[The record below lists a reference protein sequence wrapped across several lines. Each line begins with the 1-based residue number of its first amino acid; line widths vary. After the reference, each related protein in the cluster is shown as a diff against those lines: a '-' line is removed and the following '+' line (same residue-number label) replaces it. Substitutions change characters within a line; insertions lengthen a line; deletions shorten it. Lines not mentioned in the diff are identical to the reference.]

1 MSRLRWKKGVHWD
14 VFEANSTD
22 GSMQIQGVDARGRDD
37 YDAVLHL
44 IAAAQRGSKV
54 AIDALWEVL
63 PYDGLV
69 NRVLWQMADPRIKSV
84 AYPPGYYE
92 KWNHLYEENA

>member
-1 MSRLRWKKGVHWD
+1 MAAKRWTKGVHWD
-14 VFEANSTD
+14 VFESAGSSD
-22 GSMQIQGVDARGRDD
+22 GAMQIQGDDSKGRDD
-37 YDAVLHL
+37 CDAVEYV

-69 NRVLWQMADPRIKSV
+69 NRVLWQMADPSIESI
-84 AYPPGYYE
+84 AYPAGYVE
-92 KWNHLYEENA
+92 RWGHLDEEL